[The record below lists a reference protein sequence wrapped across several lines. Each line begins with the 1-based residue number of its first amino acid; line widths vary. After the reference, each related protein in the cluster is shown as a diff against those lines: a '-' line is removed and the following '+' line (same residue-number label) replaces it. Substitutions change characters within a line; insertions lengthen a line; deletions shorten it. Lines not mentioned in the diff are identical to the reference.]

1 MSQDAARKRELGL
14 IHMGKAFLAQQ
25 AGMSPADYEPDYRAL
40 LVREC
45 GVASAAQ
52 LDARGRD
59 KLLRH
64 MKACGFKVLA
74 AKGSRP
80 KVSTPNAPQDSRQ
93 PLGDPMHKKLRAL
106 WYALADVEAVDRPVN
121 ALACD
126 DAVETWAK
134 RQIRKGSP
142 LGKLDALRFANGEQL
157 SKLIEELKRWGARVQ
172 ARMD

>member
-14 IHMGKAFLAQQ
+14 IHMGKTFLAQQ

-40 LVREC
+40 LMREC
-45 GVASAAQ
+45 GVASAALLNAQ
-52 LDARGRD
+52 GRD

-74 AKGSRP
+74 AKGTRP
-80 KVSTPNAPQDSRQ
+80 KASAASTPRASRQ

-106 WYALADVEAVDRPVN
+106 WYALADVEAVDRPAN

-126 DAVETWAK
+126 DAVEVWAK
-134 RQIRKGSP
+134 RQIPKGSP
-142 LGKLDALRFANGEQL
+142 LGPLDALRFASTGQL
-157 SKLIEELKRWGARVQ
+157 NKLIEELKCWGARVQ
-172 ARMD
+172 ARID

>member
-1 MSQDAARKRELGL
+1 MTQDAARKRELGL

-74 AKGSRP
+74 AKGTRP
-80 KVSTPNAPQDSRQ
+80 KASAPRASRQ
-93 PLGDPMHKKLRAL
+93 PLDDPMHKKLRAL
-106 WYALADVEAVDRPVN
+106 WYALADVGAVERPAN

-134 RQIRKGSP
+134 RQIPKGSP
-142 LGKLDALRFANGEQL
+142 LGPLDALRFASTGQL
-157 SKLIEELKRWGARVQ
+157 NKLIEELKCWGTRVK